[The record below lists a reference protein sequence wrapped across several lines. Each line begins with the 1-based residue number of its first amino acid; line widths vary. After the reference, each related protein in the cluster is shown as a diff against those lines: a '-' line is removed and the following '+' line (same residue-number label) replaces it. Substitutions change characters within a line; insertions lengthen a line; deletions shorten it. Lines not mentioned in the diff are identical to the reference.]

1 MATIPL
7 PALHTAPIQQPQSPL
22 EAYAQV
28 LGIQKQQQAT
38 QMAQQEAPVRQQILG
53 QQAQAGQ
60 LELQQAQQQQQDQQ
74 TFRAAMAD
82 PSNKGKTI
90 GAVADTLADS
100 GHISPQ
106 SWQAMKKA
114 DIEQRTALATLDE
127 KGLANAKAAHSATQE
142 LYNSAMDMPDDQ
154 LAQNWPQIAQQYDAI
169 PGNQKMPLD
178 PSKPLT
184 KQQLQQFGPMLSM
197 QGAYVDEATQR
208 QEKQATLRKTTADAA
223 LAETNAQRGG
233 TTDLDKFQGDY
244 MQSHGLPNTPENRQK
259 AFQEYTKQT
268 KIAPAEVRAQVL
280 LQTPTQVYD
289 PTTGKTTY
297 QTRQNAIGQ
306 ETPQSVEALAGKAGV
321 QADAASL
328 KKLQTNFDQVSAF
341 EGTAGK
347 NLDLFINKLSAIPD
361 LKSKFM
367 NVPMRMIDAKMIGS
381 DNYQAMKAAQQTAA
395 AEAAKVLSSANASGV
410 LSDSQKKEAEDM
422 LSGNLTLSAA
432 KQVVETLKQDF
443 SNRHQ
448 SYQQQIQDIQTRL
461 KGSGG
466 MQPAGGNQPS
476 GNGNSP
482 MTITLPSGKKISI
495 E

>member
-7 PALHTAPIQQPQSPL
+7 PALHQAPIEQPQSPL
-22 EAYAQV
+22 ETYGQI
-28 LGIQKQQQAT
+28 LGIQKQQQAN
-38 QMAQQEAPVRQQILG
+38 QIAQQEAPVRQQILG

-60 LELQQAQQQQQDQQ
+60 LELRQAQQQQQDQQ

-82 PSNKGKTI
+82 PANHGKTI

-114 DIEQRTALATLDE
+114 DIEQRTSLATLDD
-127 KGLANAKAAHSATQE
+127 KQLTNAKAAHAQMQE
-142 LYNSAMDMPDDQ
+142 LYNNAMNLPDDQ

-169 PGNQKMPLD
+169 PGNQKMPLN
-178 PSKPLT
+178 PQQPMT

-197 QGAYVDEATQR
+197 QNAYLDEATSR
-208 QEKQATLRKTTADAA
+208 QEKQATLRKTNADAA

-244 MQSHGLPNTPENRQK
+244 LQSHNLPNTPENRQK
-259 AFQEYTKQT
+259 AFAEYTKET
-268 KIAPAEVRAQVL
+268 KIAPAQVRAQVL
-280 LQTPTQVYD
+280 LQTPTPVYD
-289 PTTGKTTY
+289 QGTGKTTY
-297 QTRQNAIGQ
+297 QTRANAIGK
-306 ETPQSVEALAGKAGV
+306 ETPTSVDALAGKAGV

-361 LKSKFM
+361 LGGKFA

-432 KQVVETLKQDF
+432 KAVVSTLKDDF
-443 SNRHQ
+443 SNRHVT
-448 SYQQQIQDIQTRL
+448 YQKQIREIQDRL
-461 KGSGG
+461 KGAGTSTPDQSPPAQPGSDPFAQFGG
-466 MQPAGGNQPS
+466 KAH
-476 GNGNSP
+476 
-482 MTITLPSGKKISI
+482 
-495 E
+495 